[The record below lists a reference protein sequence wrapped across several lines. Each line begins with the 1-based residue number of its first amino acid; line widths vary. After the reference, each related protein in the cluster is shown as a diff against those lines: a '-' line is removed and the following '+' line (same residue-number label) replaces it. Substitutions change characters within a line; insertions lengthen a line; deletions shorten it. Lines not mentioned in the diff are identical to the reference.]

1 MQPIRAI
8 CLLLAPA
15 SLLAGCS
22 QSPTPEQADLQDRL
36 TAAEARAT
44 AAEKHA
50 RDAETRAQ
58 LHAQEPAPH
67 AEAADKPEFDD
78 GANDFGKPVSDTAPI
93 EPVPVVNTEPQQ
105 Q

>member
-36 TAAEARAT
+36 TAAEARAS

-50 RDAETRAQ
+50 SNAEELAAQ
-58 LHAQEPAPH
+58 HKQEPVAELPPPAPPEI
-67 AEAADKPEFDD
+67 AE
-78 GANDFGKPVSDTAPI
+78 GGGDFGQPMNDTAPI
-93 EPVPVVNTEPQQ
+93 DPDPVTPPQQ